1 MRFGGLKDMSTYEY
15 GFPVRNV
22 AARYAEAIFH
32 RNYNDV
38 DVYIEDTADGYK
50 KMFSIMLGR
59 ALSDQRISID
69 RVFPLGG
76 RSEVIAAANEEASV
90 GSADSIFIVD
100 GDLYLL
106 AGEVEP
112 PPDNVCVLPTYC
124 IENLLVDESAILQI
138 MFEESPD
145 LSLEK
150 IQELYDYV
158 NWREQST
165 SGLNLLFH
173 WFAVSHHL
181 QSGLP
186 TVSRAHKSVCK
197 NQAGDVD
204 DDKVNLIAVEIEG
217 ALRER
222 FGDSVVDEAW
232 AKISSAVDTRICF
245 ISKYV
250 SAKDFTLPLL
260 ICRMRNVT
268 GSKASNLNLKLRLS
282 GLCSV
287 DGLEEISSRVR
298 LIQAGR

>member
-1 MRFGGLKDMSTYEY
+1 MSTHDY
-15 GFPVRNV
+15 GFPTRNV

-38 DVYIEDTADGYK
+38 DVYIEDTADGYRK
-50 KMFSIMLGR
+50 IFSTMLGR
-59 ALSDQRISID
+59 ALSDQRVSID

-76 RSEVIAAANEEASV
+76 RSEVIAAANKEASA

-106 AGEVEP
+106 TGEEP
-112 PPDNVCVLPTYC
+112 PPDNVCVLPVYC
-124 IENLLVDESAILQI
+124 IENFLIDEPAILQI
-138 MFEESPD
+138 MFEESPE
-145 LSLEK
+145 LSLEE
-150 IQELYDYV
+150 IQDLYGYV
-158 NWREQST
+158 NWRNEST
-165 SGLNLLFH
+165 SGLALLFH
-173 WFAVSHHL
+173 WFAVSHLL

-186 TVSRAHKSVCK
+186 TVSRAYKSVCK

-204 DDKVNLIAVEIEG
+204 YDKVNSIAYEIEG
-217 ALRER
+217 ALRQR
-222 FGDSVVDEAW
+222 FGDTIVDEAW
-232 AKISSAVDTRICF
+232 AKISSSVETRICF

-268 GSKASNLNLKLRLS
+268 GSKSSNLNIKVRLS

-287 DGLEEISSRVR
+287 DGLRAISDRVR
-298 LIQAGR
+298 SIQAER